1 MSFVVIKI
9 KHIIFYMY
17 HLLIAIYNYDICT
30 FIYVGSCFGHF
41 KSWDN
46 AFMYCVHFALLS
58 LLSRRLKLSVLL
70 IGITFMVNC
79 IMHVLQKV
87 FNGNCLLGKT
97 FVIAVDL

>member
-1 MSFVVIKI
+1 
-9 KHIIFYMY
+9 MY
-17 HLLIAIYNYDICT
+17 QLLIAIIMIYVRT
-30 FIYVGSCFGHF
+30 FIYVGSCVGHF

-87 FNGNCLLGKT
+87 FNGNRLL
-97 FVIAVDL
+97 